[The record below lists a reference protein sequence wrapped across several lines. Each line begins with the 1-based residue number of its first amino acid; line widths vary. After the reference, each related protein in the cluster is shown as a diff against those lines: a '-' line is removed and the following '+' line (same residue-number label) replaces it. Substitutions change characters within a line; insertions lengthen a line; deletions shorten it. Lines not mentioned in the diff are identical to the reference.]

1 MIPYLHKTHPRS
13 RSIKIKVEANGQVVV
28 VTPQRYSQH
37 QIDHFVEQNLDW
49 ITRTKAK
56 LAVRQQSTATD
67 DQLMIFGKT
76 YHLEVKYS
84 TDHPVGI
91 NIHGQTV
98 TVNPLSPGITS
109 LAHSSVKTQLERFLK
124 NTAEKYIAP
133 RTHQLAEVMNI
144 SFASISLRQQKTR
157 WGSCSST
164 GSLNFNW
171 RLVHYSPPIIDY
183 VIIHELA
190 HRRQMNHSLAFWNIV
205 KEYDPAFLQHRGWLK
220 RHGMSLG

>member
-1 MIPYLHKTHPRS
+1 MIEYLHKTHPRS

-28 VTPQRYSQH
+28 VTPKRYSQH
-37 QIDHFVEQNLDW
+37 QIDHFVQQNLDW
-49 ITRTKAK
+49 IARVQAK
-56 LAVRQQSTATD
+56 LTAHKHSATTETEV
-67 DQLMIFGKT
+67 MIFGK
-76 YHLEVKYS
+76 KYALKVEYS
-84 TDHPVGI
+84 ATQPVGVRVQS
-91 NIHGQTV
+91 QTV
-98 TVNPLSPGITS
+98 TINPLSPTITS
-109 LAHSSVKTQLERFLK
+109 PRHASVKTQLERFLK
-124 NTAEKYIAP
+124 NTAEKYVVP
-133 RTHQLAEVMNI
+133 RTHQLAKMMKI
-144 SFASISLRQQKTR
+144 SFTTISLRQQKTR

-205 KEYDPAFLQHRGWLK
+205 KEYDPAFLEHRGWLK